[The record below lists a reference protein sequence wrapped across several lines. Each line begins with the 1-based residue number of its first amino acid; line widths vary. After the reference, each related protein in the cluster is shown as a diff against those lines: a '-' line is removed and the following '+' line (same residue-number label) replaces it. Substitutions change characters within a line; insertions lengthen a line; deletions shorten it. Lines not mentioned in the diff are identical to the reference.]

1 MPTLTGDDDDGYDD
15 NVEVVKK
22 NKGKKN
28 KKEVKERRTN
38 QTRDL
43 TCCRI
48 QSRIWAKRNSCRSI
62 EPSMNACPS
71 RPSTSMK
78 KPLRRKKTSAAVKAM
93 RLLPS
98 TKPWFFASDSI
109 NAAASSSME
118 L

>member
-1 MPTLTGDDDDGYDD
+1 VLCLVSLREQSTTFSLAELYRTCTDMPTLTGDDDDGYDD

-28 KKEVKERRTN
+28 KKEVKEGRTN
-38 QTRDL
+38 QTRGL

-71 RPSTSMK
+71 RPSTSM
-78 KPLRRKKTSAAVKAM
+78 
-93 RLLPS
+93 
-98 TKPWFFASDSI
+98 
-109 NAAASSSME
+109 
-118 L
+118 